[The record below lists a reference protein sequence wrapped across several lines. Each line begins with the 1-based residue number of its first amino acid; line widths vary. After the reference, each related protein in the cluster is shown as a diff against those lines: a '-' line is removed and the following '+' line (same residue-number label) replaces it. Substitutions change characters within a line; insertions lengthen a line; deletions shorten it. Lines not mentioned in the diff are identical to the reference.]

1 MNNSLNLALK
11 KTARKLCV
19 DIKLVENVYKSYWCF
34 IKEHIASL
42 PLREMTE
49 EEFNDTVSNFNL
61 PYIGKLYVDYDK
73 IERYKRQLKFY
84 QDVKS
89 KGNKTNRLSNIS
101 D

>member
-11 KTARKLCV
+11 RTARNLCV

-42 PLREMTE
+42 PLREMSK
-49 EEFNDTVSNFNL
+49 EEFDSAVSNFNL
-61 PYIGKLYVDYDK
+61 PYIGKLYVDYER
-73 IERYKRQLKFY
+73 IERYKRQLNYY
-84 QDVKS
+84 QDAKT
-89 KGNKTNRLSNIS
+89 KENKANRLSDTS